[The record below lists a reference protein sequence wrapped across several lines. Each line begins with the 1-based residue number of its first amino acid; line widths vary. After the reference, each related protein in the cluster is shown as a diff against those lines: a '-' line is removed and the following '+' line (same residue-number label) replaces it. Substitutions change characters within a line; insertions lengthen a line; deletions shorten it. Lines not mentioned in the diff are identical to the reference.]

1 MAKRAA
7 KRKREQKNSAEPAF
21 VAMDVRPDRVDLR
34 DREYQPA
41 LKSLEPVY
49 PTAAV
54 MAHFLPRYQPLVLD
68 QGQEGAC
75 TGFGLAAVV
84 NYLLWSRTWRDRLL
98 VASED
103 AGLPEPDKLEAVS
116 PRMLY
121 HLARLYDE
129 WPGEDYDGSSCRGAM
144 KGWHRHGVCS
154 EKLWPYFVRR
164 KAKFVEPKLGWQEDA
179 ATRPLGAYYRIAKES
194 VADLQAA
201 IFEVGA
207 VFCSGEVHSGWD
219 LADWDPQDNREGH
232 VWAPDPEV
240 KFAMPII
247 QSPPPEEE
255 KSGHAFALI
264 GYNEQGFIVQNS
276 WGPSWGYHGFAVL
289 PYADWVESAMDA
301 WVAVLGAPVKNRAGQ
316 DVVHNDNLGA
326 NPFES
331 ASVPAGAS
339 AIAGSLKRWT
349 SDTAYRHML
358 VMGNNGQPL
367 NRIVSKASAA
377 AAAKFVCE
385 ERPDEWLSTAGN
397 PQKLV
402 IYCHGGLN
410 SEYDSLNRTQIM
422 APNFQ
427 ENGAWPIYVTWK
439 TGLQE
444 SISDILRDSAARL
457 PFLRSG
463 GIGDFFKKKLVDA
476 KNAALEASDR
486 AVEAVCERL
495 AKPIWTQMKQ
505 NAEASAEK
513 DAGLSILAD
522 SLKSLAKKHPG
533 LEIHL
538 VGHSAG
544 SIMFGHLL
552 TLMGKRQYQLKVKS
566 LTLYAPACTLGFA
579 LQHYKPAIGKV
590 VAATDVSIQILTDE
604 RERDDNVVSIYNKS
618 LLYLVSRALEVRHK
632 TPLMGMQRE
641 WANRSKDNALRT
653 WGAIGAGEVAAWQT
667 FVKSSGLKPPILT
680 TTAQVS
686 DGVEKIPSAHGSFDN
701 DVEVVAATIRQVTGK
716 RVAAQGLNLHG
727 Y

>member
-1 MAKRAA
+1 MSKKMG
-7 KRKREQKNSAEPAF
+7 KRKGGKKDKDTGNPAF
-21 VAMDVRPDRVDLR
+21 EVLDVRPDRVDLR

-41 LKSLEPVY
+41 LKSLAPVY

-54 MAHFLPRYQPLVLD
+54 MAHFLPKYQPLVLD

-84 NYLLWSRTWRDRLL
+84 NYLQWSRSWRDRLL
-98 VASED
+98 VGSGD
-103 AGLPEPDKLEAVS
+103 AGLPEPDQVEAVS

-129 WPGEDYDGSSCRGAM
+129 WPGEDYEGSSCRGAM

-154 EKLWPYFVRR
+154 NELWPYFNKRG
-164 KAKFVEPKLGWQEDA
+164 KAKFVEPKSGWQQDA

-219 LADWDPQDNREGH
+219 LVDWDLLTADEDH
-232 VWAPDPEV
+232 VWAPDPDV
-240 KFAMPII
+240 DFAMPII
-247 QSPPPEEE
+247 QPPPPSEP
-255 KSGHAFALI
+255 KSGHAFALV

-276 WGPSWGYHGFAVL
+276 WSHTWGYHGFAVL
-289 PYADWVESAMDA
+289 PYSDWVESAMDA
-301 WVAVLGAPVKNRAGQ
+301 WVAVLGAPVANRAGQ
-316 DVVHNDNLGA
+316 EIVHDDDLGA

-331 ASVPAGAS
+331 VAVPAGAS
-339 AIAGSLKRWT
+339 AGSTKRWT
-349 SDTAYRHML
+349 GDRAYRHML

-367 NRIVSKASAA
+367 NRIVSKGSAA
-377 AAAKFVCE
+377 AASRFVCE
-385 ERPDEWLSTAGN
+385 QRPDGWLSEAGN
-397 PQKLV
+397 PKKV
-402 IYCHGGLN
+402 VVYCHGGLN
-410 SEYDSLNRTQIM
+410 SEADSLKRTQIM
-422 APNFQ
+422 APNFL
-427 ENGAWPIYVTWK
+427 ENGAYPIYITWE

-444 SISDILRDSAARL
+444 SISDILRDRASRL

-463 GIGDFFKKKLVDA
+463 GIGDFFKKKLEDV
-476 KNAALEASDR
+476 KKAALEASDR
-486 AVEAVCERL
+486 AVEAVCEKL
-495 AKPIWTQMKQ
+495 VKPIWTQMKQ
-505 NAEASAEK
+505 NAEASSQR
-513 DAGLSILAD
+513 DAGLRILAD
-522 SLKSLAKKHPG
+522 SLKNLAKKHPG

-552 TLMGKRQYQLKVKS
+552 TLMRSRKLKVKT

-579 LQHYKPAIGKV
+579 LKHYKPAIGKV
-590 VAATDVSIQILTDE
+590 VSAKDVTINVLTDE
-604 RERDDNVVSIYNKS
+604 REQDDNVVKIYNKS

-641 WANRSKDNALRT
+641 WLPQSNAKRL
-653 WGAIGAGEVAAWQT
+653 WGDIGAKEVKDWQA
-667 FVKSSGLKPPILT
+667 FVKSSGLNSPVLT
-680 TTAQVS
+680 ADAQVS
-686 DGVEKIPSAHGSFDN
+686 DGVVRIPSAHGSFDN
-701 DVEVVAATIRQVTGK
+701 DVKVVAATLTGTSGK
-716 RVAAQGLNLHG
+716 TVSSSGLNLHG

>member
-1 MAKRAA
+1 MVKKVA
-7 KRKREQKNSAEPAF
+7 KRKREKKNPAEPAF
-21 VAMDVRPDRVDLR
+21 VTMDVRPDRVDLR

-84 NYLLWSRTWRDRLL
+84 NYLLWSRKWRDRLL
-98 VASED
+98 VASAD
-103 AGLPEPDKLEAVS
+103 AILTEPDKLEAVS

-129 WPGEDYDGSSCRGAM
+129 WPGEDYEGSSCRGAM
-144 KGWHRHGVCS
+144 KGWQRHGVCS

-164 KAKFVEPKLGWQEDA
+164 KPKFVEPKPGWQEDA

-219 LADWDPQDNREGH
+219 LADWDSQDNREGH
-232 VWAPDPEV
+232 VWAPDPDAD
-240 KFAMPII
+240 FAMPII
-247 QSPPPEEE
+247 QSPPEGEE

-264 GYNEQGFIVQNS
+264 GYNEHGFIVQNS
-276 WGPSWGYHGFAVL
+276 WGPTWGYNGFAVL
-289 PYADWVESAMDA
+289 PYSDWVESAMDA

-367 NRIVSKASAA
+367 NRIVSKESAA
-377 AAAKFVCE
+377 AAVKFVCE

-397 PQKLV
+397 PKKLM

-410 SEYDSLNRTQIM
+410 SEEDSLKRTQIM
-422 APNFQ
+422 APNFL
-427 ENGAWPIYVTWK
+427 ENGAYPIYVTWK
-439 TGLQE
+439 TGLQD
-444 SISDILRDSAARL
+444 SISDILRDSASRL

-463 GIGDFFKKKLVDA
+463 GIGDFFKDKLKDA
-476 KNAALEASDR
+476 KWAALEASDR
-486 AVEAVCERL
+486 AVEAVCEKL

-505 NAEASAEK
+505 NAEASTER
-513 DAGLSILAD
+513 DAGMRILAD
-522 SLKSLAKKHPG
+522 SLKNLATKHPG
-533 LEIHL
+533 LEIHF

-544 SIMFGHLL
+544 SIMFGELL
-552 TLMGKRQYQLKVKS
+552 PLMRSRKLKVKT

-579 LQHYKPAIGKV
+579 LKHYKPAIGTV
-590 VAATDVSIQILTDE
+590 VAANDVTINVLTDG
-604 RERDDNVVSIYNKS
+604 REQDDNVVGIYNKS

-641 WANRSKDNALRT
+641 WLQWSKEDAKRL
-653 WGAIGAGEVAAWQT
+653 WGDIGAKEVKDWQA
-667 FVKSSGLKPPILT
+667 FVKSSGLNLPVLT
-680 TTAQVS
+680 GDAQVS
-686 DGVEKIPSAHGSFDN
+686 DGVERIPSAHGSFDN
-701 DVEVVAATIRQVTGK
+701 DVEVVAATLGRISRKSVSSS
-716 RVAAQGLNLHG
+716 GLNLNG